1 MAFNLTARAEA
12 ATRQTS
18 QQPQLIFEIEG
29 VPVIFANQPVLEA
42 LRWDKGYKWD
52 TGLRWDSAVVKPD
65 SRDYIKLSG
74 TTNNY
79 SQQLN
84 VDRAGG
90 TGSIGS
96 INASLVDKNSE
107 VSKLLSFNAIDE
119 ILGKKCTVYLSYAN
133 TRFPDDAIE
142 LIRGGFVNQYS
153 SFNGEVN
160 ISVTHPENLKRST
173 IFKKYTAQL
182 TAPIDDIQT
191 TITVNSTQNFIP
203 SADILTSYIQIEDE
217 IMEVVSIDSNTQFSV
232 VRSRLNTIAAPADN
246 ESDINSLYRL
256 QGNPLDIALRL
267 QLSTENNDFFTS
279 DYKIKNFDN
288 NVITFENY
296 NIKRV
301 TGLIQNDTIRITG
314 SISNDGDYTVND
326 FGLNTDGSSFIIIN
340 EQLNNE
346 VGDGAVFSYKSQFNT
361 IPTAGASVGMLP
373 DQVDCDTYVDVRET
387 YSTNFYDY
395 DYIITDTIKDTKS
408 FIDTELFFP
417 QALYSI
423 PRRAASSV
431 KFTAPPLSTENLP
444 VLNTDT
450 IINMDKLKPVR
461 SSSKYYYNE
470 VIYNFN
476 YDVLQDKNLDTF
488 ISISNESKA
497 RIKAGDKSLI
507 IDSRGTERSTDNLLQ
522 LELSS
527 TRLLNRYRFAA
538 TAFKGVELLYRNG
551 YFLECGD
558 TILLGGSDTKIV
570 DFKTGLRTG
579 ETKAYEIINKS
590 INIKT
595 GKVSLDL
602 LETSFGLTGKFA
614 VFSPSSTI
622 AAGSTTTSLILDKVF
637 DNFDDGIQ
645 RDKYANLIG
654 AKIRIHSED
663 YDYDEITTLESFSLQ
678 NQSAIIVSEL
688 PSAPQQGYFLELAP
702 YENQDSD
709 ISEQVKLQYS
719 FTMSQSEITSVTDE
733 STFEVL
739 DASAF
744 APDML
749 INVHSDDY
757 NRDSVE
763 LEIDSISTN
772 QITLKEP
779 LSFTPVIGDKIE
791 ALGFSDSLDGGYRF
805 V

>member
-1 MAFNLTARAEA
+1 MAFTLTARALA
-12 ATRQTS
+12 ATKQTL

-52 TGLRWDSAVVKPD
+52 TGLRWDSAVENPD

-107 VSKLLSFNAIDE
+107 VSKLLSFDAIEE
-119 ILGKKCTVYLSYAN
+119 IIGKKCTVYLSYAN
-133 TRFPDDAIE
+133 TRFTDAIE

-182 TAPIDDIQT
+182 TAPIDDVQT
-191 TITVNSTQNFIP
+191 VINVNNTTNLIS
-203 SADILTSYIQIEDE
+203 SVDILTSYIRINDE
-217 IMEVVSIDSNTQFSV
+217 IMEVASIDSNTQLTV
-232 VRSRLNTIAAPADN
+232 IRSRLNTIAAPADN
-246 ESDINSLYRL
+246 ESDCTSIYRL

-267 QLSTENNDFFTS
+267 QLSTENNDYFTS
-279 DYKIKNFDN
+279 DYVVKSFDG
-288 NVITFENY
+288 NVINFENY

-301 TGLIQNDTIRITG
+301 TGLIEDDTFTITG
-314 SISNDGDYTVND
+314 SLSNDGTYTVGD
-326 FGLNTDGSSFIIIN
+326 FSQNTDGSSFIIAKEIFN
-340 EQLNNE
+340 TE
-346 VGDGAVFSYKSQFNT
+346 VGDGAVFAYKSQFNT
-361 IPTAGASVGMLP
+361 LPVGASVGMLP

-395 DYIITDTIKDTKS
+395 DYLITDTIDDCKT

-444 VLNTDT
+444 ILNTDN
-450 IINMDKLKPVR
+450 IVNMDKLKPVR

-488 ISISNESKA
+488 ISISNESKS

-507 IDSRGTERSTDNLLQ
+507 IDSRGTERSVDNLLQ
-522 LELSS
+522 LELSAD
-527 TRLLNRYRFAA
+527 RLLKRYRFAA

-551 YFLECGD
+551 FYFEVGD
-558 TILLGGSDTKIV
+558 TVLLGGSDTKIV

-579 ETKAYEIINKS
+579 ETKAYEVINKS
-590 INIKT
+590 LNIKT
-595 GKVSLDL
+595 GRVTLDL
-602 LETSFGLTGKFA
+602 LETAFGLTGRFA

-637 DNFDDGIQ
+637 DCFDDDPQ
-645 RDKYANLIG
+645 REKYANLIG

-663 YDYDEITTLESFSLQ
+663 YDYDEITTIESFSQQ
-678 NQSAIIVSEL
+678 NQNAIIVSAL
-688 PSAPQQGYFLELAP
+688 PTAPQQGYFLELAQ
-702 YENQDSD
+702 YENQDTS
-709 ISEQVKLQYS
+709 ISEQLKLQYS
-719 FTMSQSEITSVTDE
+719 FTMTQTEITSVTDS
-733 STFEVL
+733 STFDVL
-739 DASAF
+739 DASKF
-744 APDML
+744 AADML
-749 INVHSDDY
+749 ISVHSDDY
-757 NRDSVE
+757 DRDSVE
-763 LEIDSISTN
+763 VEIDSISTN
-772 QITLKEP
+772 QITLKQP
-779 LSFTPVIGDKIE
+779 LSFTPIAGDKVE
-791 ALGFSDSLDGGYRF
+791 ALGFDDSLDGGYRF